1 MCDPTRVGRDE
12 DRSGPF
18 TTGQWLVCT
27 TTSVSGWIR
36 GGRVT
41 RILTTRGPKKFK
53 MGKSDTGRETWTL
66 TTETSLGPTSTV
78 SEVFG
83 GLTRGTEVGG
93 KETRVEC
100 GDGVT
105 G

>member
-1 MCDPTRVGRDE
+1 
-12 DRSGPF
+12 
-18 TTGQWLVCT
+18 
-27 TTSVSGWIR
+27 
-36 GGRVT
+36 
-41 RILTTRGPKKFK
+41 